1 VTTGV
6 RKSLL
11 VGAVTAICVILAI
24 LGLALR
30 KDRPAE
36 VSGDDPDQRLARL
49 RAVPYTSLTEDEVG
63 DEAVGVVAYRR
74 DRACPGYNLY
84 CSRISPE
91 ALLMDMGGNIV
102 HRWEYP
108 EPRRRLSERNHAVML
123 QNGDVMIVNE
133 PKNLWRLDWKSNV
146 VWKKDIAADHDIVEA
161 EDGSF
166 YVNVVE
172 VRKHRGLD
180 VSFPVIVHLAP
191 DGRELDRWST
201 YSNWSRIRQAFDQ
214 RPFLDTVIDSLLGG
228 GRGSKISEPIP
239 GHLEVNILKG
249 RTVYDGLHLNTISLL
264 PDTPLGKTDR
274 RFRAG
279 SLLICFR
286 NINQIAVLDRDTKD
300 ILWVWGEG
308 VLQWPH
314 HPTMLDNGNILVFDN
329 GVIRK
334 YSRVLELNPVTGEI
348 EWEYVGTPPES
359 FFTYE
364 KGSAQRLPGGNTLI
378 CEGDK
383 GRAFEVTK
391 EGEIV
396 WEWVNPAAKFRRRVQ
411 LYRMIRYPR
420 EVVEPLLGGRL
431 QAGCRSGADP
441 VTGAVA

>member
-1 VTTGV
+1 M
-6 RKSLL
+6 RKALL
-11 VGAVTAICVILAI
+11 VGAVAAGCVFLAV
-24 LGLALR
+24 LGLSLR
-30 KDRPAE
+30 KDQPAGT
-36 VSGDDPDQRLARL
+36 SGDDPDQRLARL
-49 RAVPYTSLTEDEVG
+49 RAVPYTSVTRDEVG
-63 DEAVGVVAYRR
+63 DEPVGVIVHQR
-74 DRACPGYNLY
+74 DKAHGGYNLY

-91 ALLMDMGGNIV
+91 VFLMDMEGNIV

-108 EPRRRLSERNHAVML
+108 ESRQRLSERNHAVML
-123 QNGDVMIVNE
+123 ENGDVMVVNE

-146 VWKKDIAADHDIVEA
+146 VWKKDLAADHDIVQA

-172 VRKHRGLD
+172 VRKYRGLD
-180 VSFPVIVHLAP
+180 VRFPIIVHLAP

-201 YSNWSRIRQAFDQ
+201 YDNWDHLRQAFDQ
-214 RPFLDTVIDSLLGG
+214 RSFLDTVLDSLLAGG
-228 GRGSKISEPIP
+228 QGSMTSEPIP

-249 RTVYDGLHLNTISLL
+249 KTVYDCLHLNTISIL
-264 PDTPLGKTDR
+264 PDTPLGKADR

-286 NINQIAVLDRDTKD
+286 NINQLAILDRDTKD
-300 ILWVWGEG
+300 VLWVWGEG
-308 VLQWPH
+308 VLEWPH

-329 GVIRK
+329 GVLRK
-334 YSRVLELNPVTGEI
+334 YSRVLELDPVTGEI
-348 EWEYVGTPPES
+348 EWQYVGAPPES
-359 FFTYE
+359 FYTYE

-411 LYRMIRYPR
+411 IYRMIRYPR
-420 EVVEPLLGGRL
+420 EMVQPLLGERL
-431 QAGCRSGADP
+431 HAARRPGSDP
-441 VTGAVA
+441 ATGAVA